1 MFERLVIAV
10 ALIGAASTQALAS
23 VTPVAVPGPILG
35 TGLSALV
42 VAGVGAYAWY
52 RSRKN

>member
-1 MFERLVIAV
+1 MFERLVIAI
-10 ALIGAASTQALAS
+10 ALIGAASTQALA
-23 VTPVAVPGPILG
+23 VAPTPVPGPILG
-35 TGLSALV
+35 AGLSALV